1 MSVLMPC
8 TKKCPKYSACTIS
21 TSSLPVSPPIKD
33 SSMHIMVPIT
43 NPTLKNAPLP
53 TKKSALSGPYI
64 KGLIGKLFF
73 SNPVLCNFSSLPHS
87 SHSLIIHSLW
97 HPCKK
102 KTIKGQSSCR
112 LMLMVIYGLCKDLLR
127 LDWCEDIEAW
137 VLKDISFKTMQ
148 VAILM
153 CSTNLQMWAS
163 PKRQSFQDVL
173 QAAPEPYSAIP
184 KSHKEEGGRGSLWP
198 DNDNKEFVPKIK
210 WF

>member
-1 MSVLMPC
+1 MVL
-8 TKKCPKYSACTIS
+8 
-21 TSSLPVSPPIKD
+21 
-33 SSMHIMVPIT
+33 IT
-43 NPTLKNAPLP
+43 NPILKNAPLP
-53 TKKSALSGPYI
+53 TKKSAPSGPYI

-73 SNPVLCNFSSLPHS
+73 SNTVLCNFSILPHS

-173 QAAPEPYSAIP
+173 QAAPEPILQFQNHTKKRRKRKP
-184 KSHKEEGGRGSLWP
+184 LDLTMTTKNLFQ
-198 DNDNKEFVPKIK
+198 NKMILKWLLKLISIK
-210 WF
+210 